1 MAQEAEQSAQLIP
14 IIWMNVSLIQ
24 DATQGANWD
33 FAFPGHNG
41 GVHGLA
47 KPPHKLDVTALLASF
62 DEPRG
67 LKPAFNL
74 AKWQGLSRP
83 NLNLDRA
90 NFGGASSLR
99 RLEVKF
105 KRFLQIGECLFL
117 SLALAG
123 DVDFETLSDIP
134 VSFTPDGCGK

>member
-1 MAQEAEQSAQLIP
+1 MRRSNELLERFAVKMAQEAKQSAQLIP

-74 AKWQGLSRP
+74 AKWQGTKPPQPQPRSCELWR
-83 NLNLDRA
+83 
-90 NFGGASSLR
+90 
-99 RLEVKF
+99 
-105 KRFLQIGECLFL
+105 GE
-117 SLALAG
+117 
-123 DVDFETLSDIP
+123 
-134 VSFTPDGCGK
+134 